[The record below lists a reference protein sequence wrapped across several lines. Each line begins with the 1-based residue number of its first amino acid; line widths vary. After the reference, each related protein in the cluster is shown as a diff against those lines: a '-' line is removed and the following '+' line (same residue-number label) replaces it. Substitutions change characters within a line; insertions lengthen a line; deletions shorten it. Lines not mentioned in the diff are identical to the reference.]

1 MPDTVRKVDYYYS
14 TVPQRAGQGARV
26 LDAFRDAGVNFLAIH
41 AFPSAGKAQIDFFP
55 ENSGAFLKAADKAG
69 LKVSPKRTAF
79 LVEGNDRVGA
89 IAELL
94 EKLGD
99 AKINVTAMDAV
110 ATGGRFATI
119 LWVRR
124 DNDNRAVRAL
134 GATR

>member
-1 MPDTVRKVDYYYS
+1 MPDTVRKVDYYYA

-26 LDAFRDAGVNFLAIH
+26 LDAFRDEDVNFLAIH

-55 ENSGAFLKAADKAG
+55 ENSRAFLKAADKAG

-79 LVEGNDRVGA
+79 LVEGKDRVGA
-89 IAELL
+89 MAELL

-119 LWVRR
+119 LWVRP
-124 DNDNRAVRAL
+124 DKVNRAARAL

>member
-55 ENSGAFLKAADKAG
+55 ENSRAFLKAADKAG

-124 DNDNRAVRAL
+124 DNVNRAVRAL

>member
-1 MPDTVRKVDYYYS
+1 MPDTIRKVDYYYS

-41 AFPSAGKAQIDFFP
+41 AFPSAGRAQIDFFP
-55 ENSGAFLKAADKAG
+55 ENSRAFLKAAHKAG
-69 LKVSPKRTAF
+69 VKVSPKRTAF
-79 LVEGNDRVGA
+79 LIEGNDRVGA
-89 IAELL
+89 MAELL

-119 LWVRR
+119 LWVWR
-124 DNDNRAVRAL
+124 DNVNRAARAL

>member
-1 MPDTVRKVDYYYS
+1 MPDTVRKVDYYYT

-26 LDAFRDAGVNFLAIH
+26 LHAFRDAGVNFLAIH
-41 AFPSAGKAQIDFFP
+41 AFPIAGKAQIDFFP
-55 ENSGAFLKAADKAG
+55 EDSRAFLKAAEKAG
-69 LKVSPKRTAF
+69 VKVGPTRTAF

-89 IAELL
+89 MAGLL

-99 AKINVTAMDAV
+99 SKINVTAMDAV
-110 ATGGRFATI
+110 ATGGRFAAV

-124 DNDNRAVRAL
+124 DNVNRAARAL